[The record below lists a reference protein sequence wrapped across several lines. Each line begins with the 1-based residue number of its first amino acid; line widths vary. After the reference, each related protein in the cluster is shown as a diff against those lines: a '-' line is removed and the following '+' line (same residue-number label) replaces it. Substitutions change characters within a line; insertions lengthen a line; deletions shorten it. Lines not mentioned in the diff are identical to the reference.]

1 MACFDHFQGLIGQCD
16 QEVERRLRQWSTAI
30 VGPAPLSKARQRT
43 RNTPKLDLLRRC
55 TNCWASMSL
64 GCPEWIRIRC
74 CVLSVKPGQH
84 CQSQRFPAWQ
94 TLRHELCPGTK
105 ISGGKIQSSKTA
117 RVANKAARAFRLAAQ
132 AAGRIETAIG
142 AFYRRIKSRAG
153 VPSAQASVGF

>member
-1 MACFDHFQGLIGQCD
+1 MRSRSGAQVTPMVYSDCRPCAA
-16 QEVERRLRQWSTAI
+16 VKST
-30 VGPAPLSKARQRT
+30 STNTQYTQARFASAMHQ
-43 RNTPKLDLLRRC
+43 LLGVDV
-55 TNCWASMSL
+55 TGMP
-64 GCPEWIRIRC
+64 GMDIRIRC